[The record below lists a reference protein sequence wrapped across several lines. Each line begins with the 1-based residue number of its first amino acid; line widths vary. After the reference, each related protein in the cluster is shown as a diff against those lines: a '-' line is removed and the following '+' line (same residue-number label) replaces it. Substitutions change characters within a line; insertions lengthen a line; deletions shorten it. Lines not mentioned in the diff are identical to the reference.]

1 MIKHLIVALG
11 IAALMSTSALAASS
25 KAAPKSTSAKVVKK
39 VAQDEGEKP
48 VKAKKAKKGKG
59 KKAKTPAP
67 EEAPAE

>member
-11 IAALMSTSALAASS
+11 IAALMSTSALAAS
-25 KAAPKSTSAKVVKK
+25 KADTKPASAKVVKK
-39 VAQDEGEKP
+39 VAQEEGSKP
-48 VKAKKAKKGKG
+48 KKAKKVKKS